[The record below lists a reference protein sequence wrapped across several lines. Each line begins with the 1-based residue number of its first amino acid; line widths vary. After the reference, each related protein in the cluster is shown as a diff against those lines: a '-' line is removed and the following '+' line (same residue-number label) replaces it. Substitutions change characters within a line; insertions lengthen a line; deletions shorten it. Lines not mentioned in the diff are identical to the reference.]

1 MTIAETANEGSIEQD
16 SLSLVQTEM
25 TAHDMRRRKQ
35 TQDNVAANRPY
46 GESIKQESISSIPPR
61 SSMGVSQDNDFEF
74 ELSERSKNKKVNL
87 NLRKKLDA
95 VHSI

>member
-25 TAHDMRRRKQ
+25 TGHGRRKQ
-35 TQDNVAANRPY
+35 TQDNVATNRQY
-46 GESIKQESISSIPPR
+46 AESIKHDSISSIPPR
-61 SSMGVSQDNDFEF
+61 SSMGVSQDNELEF
-74 ELSERSKNKKVNL
+74 ELSERSKDKKVNL
-87 NLRKKLDA
+87 NLRRKLDA